1 MLGEADRVDFPYLK
15 ALLQLTDGNLGRH
28 IEVLA
33 AEELVRVTKGYEGR
47 RPRTWVEITKLGRG
61 ALAAEM
67 DALKQLVQRY
77 EQRHLRSGPAPPR
90 STRPRRL
97 RPVRPRPGLRAST
110 LLALPGAPAVAVGL
124 LVAVYVAIFGWLT
137 WAQHA
142 NFGTFG
148 YDMGLYDQGIWLLS
162 RFQDPFVTIRGLSYF
177 EHHVNLVTVLFVPA
191 YWLGAGP
198 QFLYL
203 VETVWMALG
212 AVPLFLLARD
222 RLHSG
227 WLAVAVAGCFLLYP
241 SLEWINWWHF
251 HPDALVITPLLFAW
265 WLATRRRW
273 GWFAVAVG
281 VALACKEDAAL
292 AVLMLG
298 LVLAVLG
305 ERRAGLLTAAAGAGW
320 FLLATRVVIPA
331 VGGGDGPF
339 YQELFP
345 GFGDSLG
352 EIVWNMAV
360 HPSRL
365 LDLATLPDRLDYY
378 WKVLAPVAFFPLA
391 APLVLLISVP
401 QTVVNVTSGH
411 VLTHDFRF
419 HYTAIVL
426 AGVFLATV
434 EGMAWA
440 GRGRDRPPGAGGGAA
455 GDLGGGQRRL
465 VAVATGPPVRRRHL
479 GQGRAPPCHR
489 AGGPAGRAAHRRG
502 VGLLQPDP
510 APDPPDL
517 RLRVPQPLAGHQ
529 LGRPRREP
537 ARSGHRRVPGDRR
550 AAPGRPAA
558 AVRTLG
564 RRPRGVQEGVRVRRH
579 RGRQAPAMTSAT

>member
-1 MLGEADRVDFPYLK
+1 
-15 ALLQLTDGNLGRH
+15 
-28 IEVLA
+28 
-33 AEELVRVTKGYEGR
+33 
-47 RPRTWVEITKLGRG
+47 
-61 ALAAEM
+61 
-67 DALKQLVQRY
+67 
-77 EQRHLRSGPAPPR
+77 
-90 STRPRRL
+90 
-97 RPVRPRPGLRAST
+97 VRPRPGLRAST

-124 LVAVYVAIFGWLT
+124 LVASYVAIFGWLT
-137 WAQHA
+137 WAQHE

-177 EHHVNLVTVLFVPA
+177 EHHVNLITVLFVPA

-212 AVPLFLLARD
+212 AVPVFLLARD
-222 RLHSG
+222 RLRSG

-292 AVLMLG
+292 AVFMLG
-298 LVLAVLG
+298 LVLAVRG

-331 VGGGDGPF
+331 AGGGDGPF

-352 EIVWNMAV
+352 EIVWSMVV

-365 LDLATLPDRLDYY
+365 VEAATLPDRLTYY
-378 WKVLAPVAFFPLA
+378 WQVLAPVAFFPLA
-391 APLVLLISVP
+391 APLVLLISLP
-401 QTVVNVTSGH
+401 QTVINVTSGH
-411 VLTHDFRF
+411 ALTHDFRY

-440 GRGRDRPPGAGGGAA
+440 GRGRTA
-455 GDLGGGQRRL
+455 RRVL
-465 VAVATGPPVRRRHL
+465 VAVLLVTSVVANIAWSPSPLGRQYDSGIWARAEPRH
-479 GQGRAPPCHR
+479 AVV
-489 AGGPAGRAAHRRG
+489 RAALAQVPPTAGVSASYNLIPHLTHRTYAYEFPNPWRVSNWG
-502 VGLLQPDP
+502 AHGENPPDP
-510 APDPPDL
+510 ETVQYLVVDE
-517 RLRVPQPLAGHQ
+517 RLLGDQRPLYER
-529 LGRPRREP
+529 L
-537 ARSGHRRVPGDRR
+537 
-550 AAPGRPAA
+550 
-558 AVRTLG
+558 T
-564 RRPRGVQEGVRVRRH
+564 
-579 RGRQAPAMTSAT
+579 GRQGGYATVFASDGIVVAERRQGG